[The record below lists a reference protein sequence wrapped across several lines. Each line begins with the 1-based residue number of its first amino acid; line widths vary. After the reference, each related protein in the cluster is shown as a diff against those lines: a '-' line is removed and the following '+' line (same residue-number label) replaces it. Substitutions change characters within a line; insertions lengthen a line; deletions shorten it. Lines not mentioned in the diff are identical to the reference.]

1 MPAALSE
8 PKSTRGP
15 ASLADALRALDD
27 AGVERLLA
35 RRPDLLP
42 PVPPDRAPLAP
53 RAVTGT
59 SVNRALDRLDAWT
72 LAVAEALAVLPE
84 PITQLALLDAL
95 PGAAPDDVEQAVTEL
110 RDRAL
115 VWGPDEDMRL
125 VRPASESFGPT
136 PAGLGPAFPAR
147 PSVALWV
154 AEPERLD
161 ALLAEAPTAARQA
174 LELLTWGPPNG

>member
-1 MPAALSE
+1 MTADLSE
-8 PKSTRGP
+8 SKTARGP

-35 RRPDLLP
+35 RRPDLLH
-42 PVPPDRAPLAP
+42 PVPADLGQLAA
-53 RAVTGT
+53 RAVTAT

-95 PGAAPDDVEQAVTEL
+95 PGAAPDDVERAVTEL

-115 VWGPDEDMRL
+115 LWGPDEDLRL

-154 AEPERLD
+154 AEPERLGR
-161 ALLAEAPTAARQA
+161 PAR
-174 LELLTWGPPNG
+174 